1 VANTNVFKSA
11 QRAHLQANKN
21 KQIPGTMIIA
31 RFVNALHQPPDIPS
45 STNLNDL
52 LKGGLVKWDLG
63 LMLMS
68 FPSFKRDGLILQKS
82 DVMNASTVGDLG
94 NLVFA
99 WYRADGWTVT

>member
-1 VANTNVFKSA
+1 MARSTTFRTA
-11 QRAHLQANKN
+11 QRAHVQATNN

-31 RFVNALHQPPDIPS
+31 RFVNALHQPPNIPA
-45 STNLNDL
+45 TTKLTDL

-82 DVMNASTVGDLG
+82 DVMNANTVGDLG